1 MDRTMLIDRRGM
13 MLGGAAS
20 AMLAGNPLRAAT
32 RDPYAAVDP
41 EMIDDLRLLVPMEV
55 SAANLHA
62 FRHRPASRQA
72 HPAPPSPVSA
82 LPLATV
88 MVPGLPRQ
96 PPVRTVQFDGAPG
109 GKNRGAV
116 VWMHGGGYVA
126 GAAGIP
132 VALREAA
139 QAHGWLIVSV
149 DYRLAPEARVAASL
163 ADNLAALRWVQD
175 RATQLGVDPR
185 RIAVGGASA
194 GGGHAAMLA
203 LAARDR
209 GGPPLAYQVLIYP
222 MLDDR
227 TGSSRRPRPGTG
239 DFVWTAAANRFGW
252 SSLLGVP
259 AGSDRVPPRTVPGR
273 REDLA
278 GLPPAFVGVGTLD
291 LFLDEDI
298 AYAQRLAAA
307 GVPVDLAVVPGAFHA
322 FDGVAPMARASRAF
336 TARWIAGL
344 TAALA

>member
-1 MDRTMLIDRRGM
+1 MTMLIGRRGM
-13 MLGGAAS
+13 MIGGVGGALIAAS
-20 AMLAGNPLRAAT
+20 PLWAALS
-32 RDPYAAVDP
+32 DPYAAVDP
-41 EMIDDLRLLVPMEV
+41 EMIDDLRLSVPMVV
-55 SAANLHA
+55 SAANLAA
-62 FRHRPASRQA
+62 FRHRPAARQA
-72 HPAPPSPVSA
+72 HPAPPLPVSA
-82 LPLATV
+82 LPLTTV
-88 MVPGLPRQ
+88 LVPGLPGQ
-96 PPVRTVQFDGAPG
+96 PSVKTVQFDGAPG
-109 GKNRGAV
+109 RKGRGAV

-132 VALREAA
+132 VPLREAA

-149 DYRLAPEARVAASL
+149 DYRLAPEAKLAASL
-163 ADNLAALRWVQD
+163 ADNLAALRWVQANVA
-175 RATQLGVDPR
+175 RLGVDAQ

-203 LAARDR
+203 LAARDG
-209 GGPPLAYQVLIYP
+209 GGPALAYQVLIYP

-227 TGSSRRPRPGTG
+227 TGSSRPARAGTG

-252 SSLLGVP
+252 SSLLGMP
-259 AGSDRVPPRTVPGR
+259 AGSARVPTRTVPGR
-273 REDLA
+273 RDDLA

-298 AYAQRLAAA
+298 AYAGRLAAA

-322 FDGVAPMARASRAF
+322 FDGVAPLARASRAF